1 MFVIQ
6 KSQLCSQDECP
17 ERTVMQVLPIQGT
30 FIVVCYL
37 IILIFI
43 KVLFTRDRNW
53 LEAFRSDNVP
63 RRIYY

>member
-6 KSQLCSQDECP
+6 KSQICSQDECP

-43 KVLFTRDRNW
+43 KVLLHEIEMVGSFSLR
-53 LEAFRSDNVP
+53 
-63 RRIYY
+63 